1 MNNMDQAIKKLTC
14 RDTTWLVSGARDGAL
29 QPHELA
35 ALDAHLAG
43 CSACRTARQQFEQLF
58 SQLDTLLAK
67 PRQP

>member
-14 RDTTWLVSGARDGAL
+14 RDTTWLVSEARDGAL
-29 QPHELA
+29 PAPELA
-35 ALDAHLAG
+35 ALDAHLAT
-43 CSACRTARQQFEQLF
+43 CSACRTARQQFDLLF